1 MTGRDGTLMAW
12 RDGDVLMVVLTA
24 LVCVVAIAVGWFGAS
39 GSATLTHQV
48 AYLNLAVAGF
58 AVFAGGNCLWLLRG
72 RRAVGARRAA
82 LIALERAEPVRQAP
96 AALTAA
102 TTASWQLVRGAGMR
116 RLHQPDCP
124 LVAGKP
130 VDQVGLADGEPCGV
144 CAA

>member
-1 MTGRDGTLMAW
+1 MTGRDSTLMAW

-24 LVCVVAIAVGWFGAS
+24 LVCVVAITVGWFGAS

-72 RRAVGARRAA
+72 RRAVGERRAA
-82 LIALERAEPVRQAP
+82 LIALEPAEPVRQAP
-96 AALTAA
+96 AAVPA
-102 TTASWQLVRGAGMR
+102 TASWQLVRGAGMR

-130 VDQVGLADGEPCGV
+130 VEPVGLADGEPCGV